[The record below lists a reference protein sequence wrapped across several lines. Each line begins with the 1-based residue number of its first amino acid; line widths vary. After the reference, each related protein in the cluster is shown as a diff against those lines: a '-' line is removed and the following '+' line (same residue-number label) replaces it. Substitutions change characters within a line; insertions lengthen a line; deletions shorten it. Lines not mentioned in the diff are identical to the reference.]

1 MPVSAWPP
9 TPEVQVPGC
18 RENKTIARSPNGGNG
33 FSFLALKSQ
42 SVSLPGRGEL
52 PKMGRRKGRP
62 IVMKRLEFEPFGE
75 PLAEE
80 ASLRPV
86 GRASRWLLWTGAAA
100 FWSLVILIV
109 VARAAYFE
117 AGVFSGFD
125 RVAALARAVF

>member
-1 MPVSAWPP
+1 MS
-9 TPEVQVPGC
+9 
-18 RENKTIARSPNGGNG
+18 
-33 FSFLALKSQ
+33 
-42 SVSLPGRGEL
+42 
-52 PKMGRRKGRP
+52 RRKGRP

-100 FWSLVILIV
+100 FWSLAILIV